1 MVEQAAPGH
10 HLYQCVCCHGLQ
22 APFAIINYMEVHNS
36 VVKAFSLS
44 DERLEQMA
52 NELSEDA
59 YWNAY
64 ARLIIDDQN
73 RSPSPDEAGA

>member
-1 MVEQAAPGH
+1 
-10 HLYQCVCCHGLQ
+10 
-22 APFAIINYMEVHNS
+22 MEVHNS